1 MLKQARLQILDFLVE
16 KNRGKIYLMKIKKSF
31 SKKIKYIVLFLLI
44 IIFIGALIKNSKK
57 FTQKPSDY
65 ESTQE
70 TGSKPGSDGEQQ
82 STPPSGSIFP
92 GGGIPTEE
100 IPVATNE
107 DWEHAQY
114 WKEIYS
120 KYPWYSKLPIEKESY
135 RIIWDLEKES
145 FRIRLK
151 ISENSSQEEKNIL
164 IDQAIEDIEN
174 ITGEPIDKSPYY
186 VLYEE

>member
-1 MLKQARLQILDFLVE
+1 
-16 KNRGKIYLMKIKKSF
+16 MKIKKSF
-31 SKKIKYIVLFLLI
+31 SKKIKYIVLSLLVVV
-44 IIFIGALIKNSKK
+44 FISVLIKNSKK

-70 TGSKPGSDGEQQ
+70 TDGESGSDEEQQ
-82 STPPSGSIFP
+82 SKTSPSGSIFP
-92 GGGIPTEE
+92 GGSIPTEE
-100 IPVATNE
+100 IPAANE

-120 KYPWYSKLPIEKESY
+120 KYPWYSKLPIEKEGY
-135 RIIWDLEKES
+135 RIIWDLEEES

-151 ISENSSQEEKNIL
+151 ISENSPQEEKNIL
-164 IDQAIEDIEN
+164 INQAVEDIEN

>member
-1 MLKQARLQILDFLVE
+1 
-16 KNRGKIYLMKIKKSF
+16 MKIRKSF

-44 IIFIGALIKNSKK
+44 IIFISVLIKNSKK

-70 TGSKPGSDGEQQ
+70 TGSTPGLDEEQQ
-82 STPPSGSIFP
+82 SKTSPSGSIFP
-92 GGGIPTEE
+92 GGNIPAEE
-100 IPVATNE
+100 IPVAANE

-120 KYPWYSKLPIEKESY
+120 KYPWYSKLPIEKEGY
-135 RIIWDLEKES
+135 RIIWDLEEES

-151 ISENSSQEEKNIL
+151 ISENSPQEEKNIL
-164 IDQAIEDIEN
+164 INQAVEDIEN

>member
-1 MLKQARLQILDFLVE
+1 
-16 KNRGKIYLMKIKKSF
+16 MKIKKSF
-31 SKKIKYIVLFLLI
+31 SKKIKYIVLSLLVVV
-44 IIFIGALIKNSKK
+44 FISVLIKNSKK

-70 TGSKPGSDGEQQ
+70 TDGESGSDEEQQ
-82 STPPSGSIFP
+82 SKTSPSGSIFP
-92 GGGIPTEE
+92 GGSIPTEE
-100 IPVATNE
+100 IPAANE

-120 KYPWYSKLPIEKESY
+120 KYPWYSKLPIEKEDY
-135 RIIWDLEKES
+135 RIIWDLEEES

-151 ISENSSQEEKNIL
+151 ISENSPQEEKNIL
-164 IDQAIEDIEN
+164 INQAVEDIEN

>member
-1 MLKQARLQILDFLVE
+1 
-16 KNRGKIYLMKIKKSF
+16 MKIKKSF
-31 SKKIKYIVLFLLI
+31 SKKIKYIVLSLLVVV
-44 IIFIGALIKNSKK
+44 FISVLIKNSKK

-70 TGSKPGSDGEQQ
+70 TDGESGSDEEQQ
-82 STPPSGSIFP
+82 SKTSPSGSIFP
-92 GGGIPTEE
+92 GGSIPTEE
-100 IPVATNE
+100 IPAANE

-120 KYPWYSKLPIEKESY
+120 KYPWYSKLPIEKEGY
-135 RIIWDLEKES
+135 RIIWDLEEES

-151 ISENSSQEEKNIL
+151 ISENSPQEEKNIL
-164 IDQAIEDIEN
+164 INQAIEDIEN